1 MSEADR
7 TKWDARYSEGEP
19 SDAPSPWLLSWMKQA
34 DENILPKSGRVLDV
48 AGGAGRNAIWFA
60 QRGFDVTL
68 VDISPVGIEL
78 AEKRAKDAG
87 VTITTRVM
95 DLETE
100 RLPEGPWDIIVQVH
114 YLDRALF
121 PQYVDLLAPSG
132 LLFVEHPTKANL
144 MRHAKPG
151 SAYLLEDGEL
161 PTLFEDFVIVT
172 HGEGWNEAGR
182 HEARLV
188 ARRFSEV

>member
-7 TKWDARYSEGEP
+7 TKWDARYSEGGP
-19 SDAPSPWLLSWMKQA
+19 SDAPTPWLVSWMKRA
-34 DENILPKSGRVLDV
+34 DEGILPRSSRVLDV
-48 AGGAGRNAIWFA
+48 AGGAGRNAIWLA
-60 QRGFDVTL
+60 QQGFDVTL
-68 VDISPVGIEL
+68 VDVSPVGIAL

-95 DLETE
+95 DLEAE
-100 RLPEGPWDIIVQVH
+100 SLPEGPWDVIVQMH

-121 PQYVDLLAPSG
+121 PHYAELLLPSG

-151 SAYLLEDGEL
+151 AAYLLEDGEL
-161 PTLFEDFVIVT
+161 PTLCDDFVIVSY
-172 HGEGWNEAGR
+172 GEGWNEVGR

-188 ARRFSEV
+188 ARRFGGV